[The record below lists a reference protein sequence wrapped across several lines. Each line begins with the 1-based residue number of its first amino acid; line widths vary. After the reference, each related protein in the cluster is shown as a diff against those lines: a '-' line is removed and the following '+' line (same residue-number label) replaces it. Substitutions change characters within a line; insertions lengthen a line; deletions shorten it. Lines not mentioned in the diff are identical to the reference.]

1 MIYNKISNLKGGD
14 LKMKKEC
21 YSLQD
26 KEKRFSSRKTFLKLL
41 REAERFARAE
51 NPIGLQFKDRSC
63 SKREK

>member
-21 YSLQD
+21 YSSQD
-26 KEKRFSSRKTFLKLL
+26 KEKRFSSCKTFLKLL

-51 NPIGLQFKDRSC
+51 NPAGLRFEDRSGG
-63 SKREK
+63 KREK